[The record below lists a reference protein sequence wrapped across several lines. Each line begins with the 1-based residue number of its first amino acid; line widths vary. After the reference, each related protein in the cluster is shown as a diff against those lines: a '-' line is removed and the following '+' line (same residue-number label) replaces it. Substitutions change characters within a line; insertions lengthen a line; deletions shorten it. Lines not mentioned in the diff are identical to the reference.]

1 MFAWSTGYVHATLIF
16 LDVGA
21 TLWTRFA
28 IGLNP
33 CKIFR
38 IRLFFYIPFLNL
50 FAMSWLMLFFHAF
63 ETKAIVTFA
72 LNNIFLSKVIL
83 FNNVITILGWAPLDL
98 PVVISELF
106 TMPEQVLLFEIEFGD
121 ITFLICDIFYSFWEM
136 LEEERVWNNDITLCL
151 DTFGKDAC
159 CS

>member
-1 MFAWSTGYVHATLIF
+1 
-16 LDVGA
+16 
-21 TLWTRFA
+21 
-28 IGLNP
+28 
-33 CKIFR
+33 
-38 IRLFFYIPFLNL
+38 
-50 FAMSWLMLFFHAF
+50 MLFFHAF